1 MFQESEDRVKEWY
14 AFLNDAAGLLGFSLF
29 ITAVTSSVPEA
40 VASASIT
47 FLSLWLW
54 LKGRGVKKHLRREER
69 IKGYFASNLGALG
82 GAFIFFISFML
93 LFLTATG
100 YFTINTLKKI
110 SFATLIPL
118 G

>member
-1 MFQESEDRVKEWY
+1 LYQESENKVKEWY

-29 ITAVTSSVPEA
+29 ITAVTSKAPES

-47 FLSLWLW
+47 FLSAWLF
-54 LKGRGVKKHLRREER
+54 LKGRGVTKHLRREER
-69 IKGYFASNLGALG
+69 LKGYFASNLGAVG
-82 GAFIFFISFML
+82 GSIIFLSSFAL

-100 YFTINTLKKI
+100 YFTLEMLEKFKFSSI
-110 SFATLIPL
+110 IPL

>member
-1 MFQESEDRVKEWY
+1 VFEQSENKVKEWY

-29 ITAVTSSVPEA
+29 ITAVTSKAPEA

-47 FLSLWLW
+47 FLAIWLM
-54 LKGRGVKKHLRREER
+54 LKGRSVNKHLKREER
-69 IKGYFASNLGALG
+69 LKGFFASNLGAIG
-82 GAFIFFISFML
+82 GAFIFLSSFTL

-100 YFTINTLKKI
+100 YFTLETLK
-110 SFATLIPL
+110 SFTFSSIIPL